1 MADARPQA
9 ARAGGAPARPES
21 LDLRVDSGLEYRIK
35 QCRHGRFLF
44 NRRDAYIGR
53 SLDLYGEY
61 SEEELD
67 VLMMLV
73 RPGDVMVEAGAN
85 IGAHTVPLARKLG
98 PKGRIFAFEPQRLVH
113 QILCANLALNGLVN
127 VVTQPVGLGEAAGRA
142 VVPPIDLLAYYNF
155 GGVAL
160 SQDGEGEG
168 VDVRTIDSLMLKRCR
183 LIKLDVEG
191 MERAV
196 LLGANATIRQ
206 LRPILYVENNPG
218 PTAAPLIAHIASLGY
233 RMWWHVAELWRPNNF
248 FGRADNVYG
257 HVGAANMICAPA
269 GMPATLPG
277 FMKEVTGPDDPPPIV
292 SDKS

>member
-1 MADARPQA
+1 MADTRPQA
-9 ARAGGAPARPES
+9 AGAARTTPEAI
-21 LDLRVDSGLEYRIK
+21 DLRVESGLEYRIK

-61 SEEELD
+61 SEEELE
-67 VLMMLV
+67 VLTMLV
-73 RPGDVMVEAGAN
+73 RPDDVMVEAGAN
-85 IGAHTVPLARKLG
+85 IGAHTVPLARRLG

-113 QILCANLALNGLVN
+113 QILCANLALNGIVN

-160 SQDGEGEG
+160 SREGAGEG
-168 VDVRTIDSLMLKRCR
+168 VDVRTIDSLLLKRCR

-191 MERAV
+191 MERSV
-196 LLGANATIRQ
+196 LLGAEATIRR

-218 PTAAPLIAHIASLGY
+218 PTAAPLIAYIASLGY
-233 RMWWHVAELWRPNNF
+233 RMWWHVAELWRADNF
-248 FGRADNVYG
+248 FGRVTNVYG
-257 HVGAANMICAPA
+257 HVGAANMICAPIE
-269 GMPATLPG
+269 MPATLPD
-277 FMKEVTGPDDPPPIV
+277 FMKEVTGPDDPPPITT
-292 SDKS
+292 DKS